1 MASYKTNKGFA
12 VQTLSTD
19 TVASQIDTGAWASAA
34 SMNTARIASTGTGSA
49 SSNYIIAG
57 GYYLPPTVDR
67 SATEQY
73 NGTAWTEVADCPQD
87 LTYGNGLGSGTSS
100 LLCSY
105 SQPGPVPGGY
115 GPTTAT
121 HKWNGSSW
129 STVNSMN
136 TFRQNAGTA
145 GSTTAGLVFG
155 GTAPG
160 ANANTESWD
169 GTNWTEVADL
179 NTAKSDIGGGCG
191 VQTAALSASG
201 SPVTTEQWD
210 GSSWTEVTEINTP
223 RQNSG
228 KAGLYTSA
236 LCISGQNPSTYLA
249 NVEAW
254 DGTAWTEV
262 SDVATARGYVGG
274 MSPTGSAGSSDAI
287 IAGGSGSSLSAA
299 TEVWTTSSTFTQI
312 NLGQVYYNSGS
323 NAFKVTEQPVPGG
336 SWSSGGS
343 LNDGR
348 SSLTGI
354 GIQTAVVAVSGQDS
368 TTSLIASVEEYNGSV
383 WAEVNNT
390 PVTLKYH
397 GAGGILTAGWIAG
410 GLTTYNGTAFNA
422 ETFEYDGTNWTD
434 SGNINTNRYTA
445 YGGGPQTAAFIAGGN
460 NTSFAAV
467 GNTEL
472 YNGSAWSETTD
483 LNTVRNNAFGN
494 GTQTDGIYAGGSP
507 GNKADTELW
516 NGTTWTEV
524 NNLNTARHSI
534 GVGGGT
540 APGSSVLIAGGT
552 DGTNNLAV
560 VESWNGTSWTEQAN
574 LAATNSSNGLGIS
587 SAASAIN
594 FGGFAPTPSAFAT
607 VTEEWTVPEVNKTIT
622 VS

>member
-1 MASYKTNKGFA
+1 MSTYKEIKGFK
-12 VQTLSTD
+12 VQTLATD
-19 TVASQIDTGAWASAA
+19 TAASAVAGGAWASGGALTTGRNGLRGA
-34 SMNTARIASTGTGSA
+34 GVSQTAVVVFGGNDGSTTGKTENYNGSSWSETTDLNTAKS
-49 SSNYIIAG
+49 
-57 GYYLPPTVDR
+57 
-67 SATEQY
+67 
-73 NGTAWTEVADCPQD
+73 
-87 LTYGNGLGSGTSS
+87 NGLGVGTYTSA
-100 LLCSY
+100 LCTET
-105 SQPGPVPGGY
+105 G
-115 GPTTAT
+115 TNE
-121 HKWNGSSW
+121 KWNGSSW
-129 STVNSMN
+129 TELAELNTPRAEIGSFGTSTAALAIGN
-136 TFRQNAGTA
+136 QN
-145 GSTTAGLVFG
+145 GSSGIVEQWNGSSWTEVGDLTTAMGSVCGFGTTSAGNAAGGYTGTVSATNNQIWDGSSWSEGSDLNQSRYFGGASGTSTLGLVFG
-155 GTAPG
+155 GYKTQSPASQI
-160 ANANTESWD
+160 ANTESWD
-169 GTNWTEVADL
+169 GTSFTEQADL
-179 NTAKSDIGGGCG
+179 S
-191 VQTAALSASG
+191 
-201 SPVTTEQWD
+201 
-210 GSSWTEVTEINTP
+210 
-223 RQNSG
+223 
-228 KAGLYTSA
+228 
-236 LCISGQNPSTYLA
+236 
-249 NVEAW
+249 
-254 DGTAWTEV
+254 
-262 SDVATARGYVGG
+262 TARYVGAPAHN
-274 MSPTGSAGSSDAI
+274 STSSDALY
-287 IAGGSGSSLSAA
+287 AGGNPGNQSA
-299 TEVWTTSSTFTQI
+299 TEEWTAPSVFTQI
-312 NLGQVYYNSGS
+312 NLGQVYYNSTS

-336 SWSSGGS
+336 TWAAGGS

-368 TTSLIASVEEYNGSV
+368 ATSLIASVEEYNGSV
-383 WAEVNNT
+383 WTEVNNT

-483 LNTVRNNAFGN
+483 LNTARNNAFGN

-534 GVGGGT
+534 GVGGGI
-540 APGSSVLIAGGT
+540 APGSSVLVAGGT
-552 DGTNNLAV
+552 DGTNNEAN
-560 VESWNGTSWTEQAN
+560 VETWNGTSWTEQAN

-594 FGGFAPTPSAFAT
+594 FGGFAPSPSTFAT
-607 VTEEWTVPEVNKTIT
+607 VTEEWTVPEVNQTIT